1 MLTPEWIDELLT
13 ICAEQEKGTY
23 SLTVVGWEGVR
34 HALRIAKAALPVARL
49 RDLNHVR
56 ATSDLSEDALHQLRV
71 AVGETV
77 HDAAPKEVP
86 RYPCPNCGGLSD
98 TSNPRCTAGSG
109 EAPLLSLEPPTLEL
123 IANALRYLSLNVTC
137 ASREHRRNLDAAI
150 HAVTERTLKEAP

>member
-1 MLTPEWIDELLT
+1 MMLTPEWIDELLT

-56 ATSDLSEDALHQLRV
+56 ATSDLSGDALHRLLV

-77 HDAAPKEVP
+77 HDAAQEGPTVPPHVDHGITVWWRDCPECNPK
-86 RYPCPNCGGLSD
+86 
-98 TSNPRCTAGSG
+98 
-109 EAPLLSLEPPTLEL
+109 PLLSLEPPTLEL